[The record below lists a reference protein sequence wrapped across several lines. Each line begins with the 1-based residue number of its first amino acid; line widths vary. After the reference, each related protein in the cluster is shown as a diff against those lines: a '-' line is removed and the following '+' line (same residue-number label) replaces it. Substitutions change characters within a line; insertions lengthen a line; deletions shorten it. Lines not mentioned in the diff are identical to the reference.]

1 MLSMVKGLVDKL
13 VSLLKGIVSD
23 KKKLIPALVLLA
35 LVFLICKGV
44 SASNAEKAEKERVV
58 AEAQAQAESEQAE
71 LALTQQSNSDD
82 SILLQQQPE
91 LIKSFGKVP
100 EGYIWNTDGTLLSLG
115 DKDMSAEEVVYAY
128 LSGIRTL
135 DFSMAQKYSR
145 GSSVVA
151 NYSEMFSSD
160 GADADYYDSFLR
172 NMYKEALLSMKV
184 ESVADNS
191 VFAENKQ
198 VFTVNIEMLDLT
210 DKEFWQADKDQI
222 YSDLYVYSSDEDD
235 TTKSEIYLYDYVLN
249 HYKSDKAKT
258 RVVTVNL
265 TVERYPDLDTGWLVS
280 ADSDIDNACNYSD
293 GTLMVNY
300 INKMYAEEGVSYIQD
315 KRSHDTEK
323 EGE

>member
-13 VSLLKGIVSD
+13 VSLLKGIVLD

-35 LVFLICKGV
+35 LVFLICRGV

-58 AEAQAQAESEQAE
+58 AEAQAKAESEQAE

-91 LIKSFGKVP
+91 LVKSFGKVP

-128 LSGIRTL
+128 LSGVRTL

-315 KRSHDTEK
+315 KRNHATEK

>member
-13 VSLLKGIVSD
+13 VSLLKSIVSD

-71 LALTQQSNSDD
+71 LALTQQYDSDD

-91 LIKSFGKVP
+91 LVKSFGKVP

-151 NYSEMFSSD
+151 
-160 GADADYYDSFLR
+160 
-172 NMYKEALLSMKV
+172 LSL
-184 ESVADNS
+184 
-191 VFAENKQ
+191 
-198 VFTVNIEMLDLT
+198 IH
-210 DKEFWQADKDQI
+210 I
-222 YSDLYVYSSDEDD
+222 
-235 TTKSEIYLYDYVLN
+235 
-249 HYKSDKAKT
+249 
-258 RVVTVNL
+258 
-265 TVERYPDLDTGWLVS
+265 
-280 ADSDIDNACNYSD
+280 
-293 GTLMVNY
+293 
-300 INKMYAEEGVSYIQD
+300 
-315 KRSHDTEK
+315 
-323 EGE
+323 